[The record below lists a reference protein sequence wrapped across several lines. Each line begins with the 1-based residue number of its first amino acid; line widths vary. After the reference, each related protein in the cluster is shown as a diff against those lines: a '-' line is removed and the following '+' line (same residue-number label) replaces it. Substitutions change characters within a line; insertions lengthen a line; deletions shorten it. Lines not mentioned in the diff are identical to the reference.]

1 LLNKIK
7 NILGFHKDEVES
19 SLASGEVPTT
29 PISDEKTS
37 EGTHPLTIAKRP
49 NLPQLIAGC
58 AQSAGMM
65 RGGHNEDAILVY
77 SALFANQ
84 EGYVPVGLF
93 IVADGMGGHKHGEIA
108 SNLAVRIVGREV
120 IQKIMLGFMDIHPT
134 PPEEGVQEIL
144 ESSVMTAHRTIT
156 KESPG
161 SGTTL
166 TAVLI
171 LDKHMSIA
179 HVGDSRA
186 YALDGQGTIEIL
198 TRDHTLVKRMMELG
212 HLTEQE
218 ASVHPQRNV
227 LYRALGQGEPF
238 TPDIST
244 TTLPNAGHLLL
255 CSDGLWG
262 VVSQEEIVHL
272 IHSAS
277 SPDSA
282 CQLLI
287 DAANKA
293 GGPDNIS
300 AILVQLPTF
309 SD

>member
-1 LLNKIK
+1 MLKKIL
-7 NILGFHKDEVES
+7 NILGFQKDEVES
-19 SLASGEVPTT
+19 SLASGEVPTI
-29 PISDEKTS
+29 PITDEKIS
-37 EGTHPLTIAKRP
+37 AGIQPLAIAKRP

-58 AQSAGMM
+58 AQSVGMM
-65 RGGHNEDAILVY
+65 RGHNEDAILVY

-93 IVADGMGGHKHGEIA
+93 IVADGMGGHKHGEVA
-108 SNLAVRIVGREV
+108 SNLAVRVVGREV

-134 PPEEGVQEIL
+134 PPEEGIQEIL
-144 ESSVMTAHRTIT
+144 ESSVMAAHRTIT

-166 TAVLI
+166 TAILI

-186 YALDGQGTIEIL
+186 YSLDNQGKLEIL
-198 TRDHTLVKRMMELG
+198 TRDHSLVKRMMELG

-218 ASVHPQRNV
+218 AAIHPQRNV

-244 TTLPNAGHLLL
+244 TALPNAGHLLI

-262 VVSQEEIVHL
+262 VVPQDEMVRL
-272 IHSAS
+272 IRSTS
-277 SPDSA
+277 SPDLA

-300 AILVQLPTF
+300 AILVQLPIF